1 MHEETRINLT
11 KRASTI
17 EDGGNIKQITYKI
30 KLISHIKKLQET
42 S

>member
-17 EDGGNIKQITYKI
+17 EGGGNINQTTYKI
-30 KLISHIKKLQET
+30 N
-42 S
+42 